1 MTDIV
6 GLKGT
11 KGGKHIVDRFEV
23 QATQVVERLVAAYN
37 KTGHGA
43 LALRKQNTA
52 VMLVPPLKLSFR
64 SQRREPD
71 DARVMPTE
79 LLLQGHF
86 VMLVDRKAMGKNP
99 LWKFDEERAMYSK
112 EVKLAY
118 KIAVAA
124 AMRERPDVV
133 PKHILKFLRI
143 L

>member
-64 SQRREPD
+64 SQRREADNLRARHAHRATAAGPLC
-71 DARVMPTE
+71 DARRPQGDGQGSTIE
-79 LLLQGHF
+79 IRRCARRLQ
-86 VMLVDRKAMGKNP
+86 
-99 LWKFDEERAMYSK
+99 
-112 EVKLAY
+112 
-118 KIAVAA
+118 
-124 AMRERPDVV
+124 
-133 PKHILKFLRI
+133 
-143 L
+143 